1 MFPDNRGGN
10 VVMKKGKILAV
21 ALVVVILSSLSAFAD
36 DTKIGVLAK
45 AGMTEEEFT
54 ASVAKVWKWSVIDEL
69 HKNGANIYYF
79 YDSVNSMLLALMR
92 GDIQEIELPRT
103 IAEYVIATNPG
114 HKISCVLG
122 TTEADF
128 VFGFLRD
135 DKGAEL
141 QRKFN
146 GAIRTL
152 KKDGTL
158 EALQKEYITNPKYD
172 SLKPAEFAKFD
183 GAETIKVAITGD
195 VPPIDFIAPDGQ
207 AVGFN
212 VALLSEIGKILG
224 ANIELVE
231 VDAIARTPSL
241 TSGRVDAV
249 FWYQVVVGAEIQ
261 HDIPEEV
268 IVSESYYDWDTFV
281 HIRKA
286 DASDTEDEEE

>member
-1 MFPDNRGGN
+1 MR
-10 VVMKKGKILAV
+10 GKILAL
-21 ALVVVILSSLSAFAD
+21 ALVIAVMSSLSAFAE
-36 DTKIGVLAK
+36 DTKIGVLTK

-54 ASVAKVWKWSVIDEL
+54 ASVAKVWKWSVVEER
-69 HKNGANIYYF
+69 HKRGANVYYF
-79 YDSVNSMLLALMR
+79 YDSINSMLLAMMR

-103 IAEYVIATNPG
+103 IAEYVAATNPG
-114 HKISCVLG
+114 NIISCVLG

-128 VFGFLRD
+128 VFGFLKGD
-135 DKGAEL
+135 DGAEL

-152 KKDGTL
+152 KKDGRL
-158 EALQKEYITNPKYD
+158 EELQKEYIINPKYNE
-172 SLKPAEFAKFD
+172 LKPAEFTKFD

-195 VPPIDFIAPDGQ
+195 VPPVDFIAPDGQ

-212 VALLSEIGKILG
+212 AALLAEIGKILG
-224 ANIELVE
+224 VNIELVE

-249 FWYQVVVGAEIQ
+249 FWYQVVAGADIQ

-268 IVSESYYDWDTFV
+268 IVSESYYAWDTFV

-286 DASDTEDEEE
+286 TAEDSEAEED